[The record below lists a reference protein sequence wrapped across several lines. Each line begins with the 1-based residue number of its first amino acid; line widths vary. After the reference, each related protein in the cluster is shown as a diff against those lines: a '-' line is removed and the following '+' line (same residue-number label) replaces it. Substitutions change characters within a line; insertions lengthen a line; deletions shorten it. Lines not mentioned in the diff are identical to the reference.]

1 MDEGRIYGY
10 VYPST
15 AKTAKCCVVAV
26 SIWVVLLSRA
36 ICSCQHVFLPHTTI
50 LIIIVTIT
58 NILII
63 VTSIIFIVIG
73 LLWC

>member
-1 MDEGRIYGY
+1 MDMYLL
-10 VYPST
+10 PQQ
-15 AKTAKCCVVAV
+15 KTAKCCDVAV

-36 ICSCQHVFLPHTTI
+36 ICSCQHVFLPHTII
-50 LIIIVTIT
+50 LIIIVIIT